1 MTTVVGDEPAVRVWD
16 PVVRLFHWTLAA
28 AFLGAF
34 LIERP
39 RDLHEALGYVALGAV
54 AVRLVWGFAGPR
66 FARFGDFVPSP
77 NGLLD
82 YLGAALRGREPR
94 YLGHNPAG
102 GAMVVALLA
111 MVALT
116 GGSGWLMGTEAF
128 FGENWLE
135 ECHEVAANTTLGLVG
150 LHLAG
155 VVWESLRHR
164 ENLVAA
170 MITGKKRA

>member
-1 MTTVVGDEPAVRVWD
+1 MAASVQAEAGVRVWD
-16 PVVRLFHWTLAA
+16 PVVRLFHWSLAA

-54 AVRLVWGFAGPR
+54 AVRLVWGFAGSRHAR
-66 FARFGDFVPSP
+66 FADFLPSP
-77 NGLLD
+77 RRLLD
-82 YLGAALRGREPR
+82 YLGAALRGSEPR

-111 MVALT
+111 MVVLT
-116 GGSGWLMGTEAF
+116 GATGWLMGTDAF

-135 ECHEVAANTTLGLVG
+135 ELHEGAATATLGLVADANN
-150 LHLAG
+150 AG
-155 VVWESLRHR
+155 CSAF
-164 ENLVAA
+164 NLSKF
-170 MITGKKRA
+170 TLPRLSR